1 MKSENSSL
9 KKELE
14 SKEEQLEKL
23 NSKVKALE
31 DEVAQSEIKQ
41 EAVKLHKELA
51 DALSRRDQ
59 WRQKDQETPQDEK
72 DRLLKQVK
80 EDNQEIAS
88 LERQ

>member
-1 MKSENSSL
+1 MYQLTSAPSEVSNDSIYRLSGVL
-9 KKELE
+9 
-14 SKEEQLEKL
+14 SMF
-23 NSKVKALE
+23 V
-31 DEVAQSEIKQ
+31 
-41 EAVKLHKELA
+41 VKLHKELA